1 MISHCVGGSS
11 FSTGEKFWDKTCLG
25 SVDGFIGG
33 SMKLFMMSSNVLIN
47 SDGNDGSCFLVVFLR
62 LWVVVVVVVVGGGV
76 GRVLVVV
83 VFSV

>member
-1 MISHCVGGSS
+1 
-11 FSTGEKFWDKTCLG
+11 
-25 SVDGFIGG
+25 
-33 SMKLFMMSSNVLIN
+33 MKLFMMSSNVLIN

>member
-47 SDGNDGSCFLVVFLR
+47 SDGNDGSCFFE
-62 LWVVVVVVVVGGGV
+62 VVGGGGG
-76 GRVLVVV
+76 GRRGCRKS
-83 VFSV
+83 FSGGSF